1 MSEVVDTVTEKML
14 DPTTYRKVIGG
25 FATGVSVITTEI
37 DGIRHGMTAN
47 SLTSVSLDPLLLLVC
62 FDRDSRTAQAALQR
76 GAFLVNLLSEEQ
88 QDLADRFAR
97 AGADH
102 FAGLELEPGYDG
114 LPALPGGL
122 GWLACEV
129 DNVHS
134 GGDHIIAVA
143 RVVSAE
149 AREGEPLLFFRGR
162 YGRRRREA

>member
-1 MSEVVDTVTEKML
+1 MSEIVDTVREEML
-14 DPTTYRKVIGG
+14 DPTTYRRAIGG

-37 DGIRHGMTAN
+37 DGSRHGMTAN

-62 FDRDSRTAQAALQR
+62 FDRDSRTADAVLQR

-88 QDLADRFAR
+88 QELSDRFAR
-97 AGADH
+97 AGDDH
-102 FAGLELEPGYDG
+102 FVGLELESAYDD

-122 GWLACEV
+122 GWLACELE
-129 DNVHS
+129 DVHS

-143 RVVSAE
+143 RVVAAE

-162 YGRRRREA
+162 YGRRREA

>member
-1 MSEVVDTVTEKML
+1 MRETVGAVREGML
-14 DPTTYRKVIGG
+14 DPTTYRRAIGG
-25 FATGVSVITTEI
+25 FATGVSVITTEV
-37 DGIRHGMTAN
+37 DGVRHGMTAN

-62 FDRDSRTAQAALQR
+62 FDRYSRTADAVLRR

-88 QDLADRFAR
+88 QELSDRFAR
-97 AGADH
+97 AGDDH
-102 FAGLELEPGYDG
+102 FAGLQLEPGYEG

-129 DNVHS
+129 EDVHS

-143 RVVSAE
+143 RVVAAE